1 MGTLNPLHSELFANY
16 LYIIYFKIMIFQKI
30 VISQNSNASSSGL
43 EEATKP
49 PMGQWEL
56 WSSPRVVL
64 GVFYLYNWPI
74 LCENSFFSVKSSMIE
89 SSFFKNFLVKSSGW
103 PPWMDLAHQTLSNP
117 HASEHYEWIQKRVKS
132 QNLKFIFNSGG
143 PEIDSRSIERRVNSR
158 TYSSFKT
165 GNFMSGAG
173 TRNVLNRILFII
185 IIIFS
190 TQKL

>member
-1 MGTLNPLHSELFANY
+1 MQAHRDSRKQRSHPWVNENSDQVRELF
-16 LYIIYFKIMIFQKI
+16 LEYFIFTNDRFCVKTPFFQSK
-30 VISQNSNASSSGL
+30 V
-43 EEATKP
+43 P
-49 PMGQWEL
+49 
-56 WSSPRVVL
+56 WSKVP
-64 GVFYLYNWPI
+64 
-74 LCENSFFSVKSSMIE
+74 
-89 SSFFKNFLVKSSGW
+89 FFKNFLVKSSGW

>member
-89 SSFFKNFLVKSSGW
+89 SSIFQKLFGEKFRVTPVNGSR
-103 PPWMDLAHQTLSNP
+103 ASNP
-117 HASEHYEWIQKRVKS
+117 IKPPCQWALWMNSQILKS
-132 QNLKFIFNSGG
+132 QNWNS
-143 PEIDSRSIERRVNSR
+143 
-158 TYSSFKT
+158 
-165 GNFMSGAG
+165 
-173 TRNVLNRILFII
+173 
-185 IIIFS
+185 FS
-190 TQKL
+190 TRVAPK